1 MNAAQ
6 LFTSHMRT
14 KRGFSLIELMVVL
27 VVIGMLLGVVVP
39 AYNSLVEDN
48 RLVTNINE
56 LSASITYARSEAMKR
71 GVPVRICIS
80 DDASIDAADCSNGSD
95 WTAGWNVRVVGAGG
109 VVLRRQAPMAGIE
122 SLDEIGNPADDG
134 RITFDRLGFTG
145 DARTIISCN
154 ADDDATR
161 ARGLVVNVVGQ
172 VRMAGDS
179 NGDGTVE
186 DAAAT
191 NVVCP

>member
-6 LFTSHMRT
+6 PLQSHKRDS
-14 KRGFSLIELMVVL
+14 RGFSLIELMAVL
-27 VVIGMLLGVVVP
+27 VVIGMLLGVGVP

-56 LSASITYARSEAMKR
+56 LASAITYARSEAMKR

-80 DDASIDAADCSNGSD
+80 NNGNINAAGCSNGSD

-109 VVLRRQAPMAGIE
+109 LVLRRQSPMPGAE
-122 SLDEIGNPADDG
+122 SLDELGNPANDG
-134 RITFDRLGFTG
+134 VITFDRLGFTG
-145 DARTIISCN
+145 DSRTIISCN
-154 ADDDATR
+154 ADDEAPR
-161 ARGLVVNVVGQ
+161 ARGLIVNVVGQ

-179 NGDGTVE
+179 NADGTVE
-186 DAAAT
+186 DAAAA
-191 NVVCP
+191 NVACP